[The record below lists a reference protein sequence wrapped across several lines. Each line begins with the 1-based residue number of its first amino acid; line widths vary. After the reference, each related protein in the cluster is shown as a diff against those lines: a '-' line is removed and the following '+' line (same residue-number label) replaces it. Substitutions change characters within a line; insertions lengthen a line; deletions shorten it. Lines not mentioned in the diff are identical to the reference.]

1 MNLTILPKS
10 SAYSVP
16 GHLEQ
21 NICWFDSLY
30 LSSLYKTGYEKGEYA
45 LLICGEEAGCCEHE
59 CLVASLTCI
68 FRHTDNLFCIYTFQS
83 NQIQGFWIWI

>member
-10 SAYSVP
+10 FAYSVP

-21 NICWFDSLY
+21 NISWFDSLY

-45 LLICGEEAGCCEHE
+45 LHICGEEAGCHEHE